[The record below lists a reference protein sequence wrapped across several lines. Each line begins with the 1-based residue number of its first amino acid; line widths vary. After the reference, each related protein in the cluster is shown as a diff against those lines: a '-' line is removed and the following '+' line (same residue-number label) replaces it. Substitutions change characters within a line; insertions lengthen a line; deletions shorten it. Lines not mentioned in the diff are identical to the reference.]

1 MHGAGHALARQGTAG
16 VLTSAVTTVPP
27 IANVCTPLPAPHPSV
42 CPAVLKEALRRYSV
56 VPVVTRSLKEDD
68 VLGGHTVPAGS
79 MVVCHI
85 QVRGLSTQ
93 CRMQPGTNGNAAGKG
108 DCHAWCLRPAQCLA

>member
-1 MHGAGHALARQGTAG
+1 
-16 VLTSAVTTVPP
+16 
-27 IANVCTPLPAPHPSV
+27 
-42 CPAVLKEALRRYSV
+42 VLKEALRRYSV

-85 QVRGLSTQ
+85 QVCWRTTCLSSCDIDRKTSQ
-93 CRMQPGTNGNAAGKG
+93 EVVCGVSIQGMPSVPNGVCVVGNI
-108 DCHAWCLRPAQCLA
+108 